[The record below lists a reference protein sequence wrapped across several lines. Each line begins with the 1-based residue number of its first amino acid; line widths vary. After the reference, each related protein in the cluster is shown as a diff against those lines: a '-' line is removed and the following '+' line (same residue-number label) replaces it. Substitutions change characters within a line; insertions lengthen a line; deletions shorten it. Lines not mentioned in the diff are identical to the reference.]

1 MSKTLKAASLKNKP
15 LTWIINSHELLKR
28 KSGLLPTLPLIKSD
42 SQTTGLPVADNWI
55 DEDGLYHTRPL
66 NVDNLPY
73 YESYKA

>member
-1 MSKTLKAASLKNKP
+1 M
-15 LTWIINSHELLKR
+15 KR

-55 DEDGLYHTRPL
+55 DEYGLYHTRPL